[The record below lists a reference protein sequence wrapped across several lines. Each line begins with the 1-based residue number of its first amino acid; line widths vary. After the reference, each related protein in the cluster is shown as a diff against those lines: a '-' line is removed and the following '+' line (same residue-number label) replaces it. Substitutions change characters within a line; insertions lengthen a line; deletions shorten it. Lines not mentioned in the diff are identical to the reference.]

1 MTACASRAPRRVFLR
16 GLVGSASLPLVAS
29 ALPAELLAWG
39 REAHAAARENA
50 AANAAGLDAATR
62 RTLDAAC
69 DRILPA
75 DETPG
80 ALAAGVPAFV
90 VHMLDDWYDDAERA
104 RVVAGLRSLDGLAD
118 QDAAAQDARLA
129 ALDREGSGG
138 WFATLKFLTVW
149 GYCTSEVGVTKELG
163 LPAMGAYDG
172 DAPYVAGRK
181 A

>member
-1 MTACASRAPRRVFLR
+1 VTRDASRVERRAFLR

-39 REAHAAARENA
+39 REAHAAAREEA
-50 AANAAGLDAATR
+50 PATAQGLDAATR

-90 VHMLDDWYDDAERA
+90 VHMLDDWYDAAERA
-104 RVVAGLRSLDGLAD
+104 RVVAGLRSLEGLAD
-118 QDAAAQDARLA
+118 QDVASQDARLE
-129 ALDREGSGG
+129 ALDREGSGS

-149 GYCTSEVGVTKELG
+149 GYCTSEVGVTQELG
-163 LPAMGAYDG
+163 LPAMGVYDG
-172 DAPYVAGRK
+172 DAPYAPGRK